1 MYIYTCTNTYPLY
14 LITYIYNNYIHQSIM
29 LIWTILHPDF
39 KTYIHLNGNIGTYRM
54 CFASSTDDDVII
66 TLYYVFLTCSLW
78 AIDFRQK
85 INSWKQSTL
94 LIRVNLDIFITIR
107 SSSVPITTNVVSWNL
122 VQASFTRYNI
132 MW

>member
-1 MYIYTCTNTYPLY
+1 MYIHTCTNTYPLC
-14 LITYIYNNYIHQSIM
+14 LITYIYNNYINQSIM

-66 TLYYVFLTCSLW
+66 TLYYVFLNCSLW